1 MRSNMTRLRRLCLLL
16 TLPLLLLAQAQAAS
30 PDATPGP
37 ARAVDA
43 FHAALAAGDRSAVL
57 SLLAG
62 DVLIF
67 EQGFA
72 TDGRNAYAKQNLKP
86 DITFAQATHYK
97 VLSRRLIWLGNAAAL
112 VLSQSRTTGTFDGHQ
127 IDLVGTET
135 MLVRRYGNLWQ
146 IAHIH
151 WSAHSAS
158 KSGGS

>member
-1 MRSNMTRLRRLCLLL
+1 MIRFPRLLL
-16 TLPLLLLAQAQAAS
+16 LFFLPLLLGVQAHAAG
-30 PDATPGP
+30 PAADVAPGP
-37 ARAVDA
+37 VRAVDA
-43 FHAALAAGDRSAVL
+43 FHVALAAGDRSAAL
-57 SLLAG
+57 SLLAS

-72 TDGRNAYAKQNLKP
+72 TNGRKSYAEQNLKP
-86 DITFAQATHYK
+86 DITFAKATHYQ

-127 IDLVGTET
+127 INLVGTET

-151 WSAHSAS
+151 WSAHPAA
-158 KSGGS
+158 SGGA